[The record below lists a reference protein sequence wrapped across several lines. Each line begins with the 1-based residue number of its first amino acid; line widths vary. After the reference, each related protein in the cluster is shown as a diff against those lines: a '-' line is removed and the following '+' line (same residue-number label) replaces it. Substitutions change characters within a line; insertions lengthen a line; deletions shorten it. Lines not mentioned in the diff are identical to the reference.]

1 MSKKV
6 KAEPKIPYA
15 DTKISPEKTK
25 AEISEML
32 KSHGIENIQWTAFR
46 GEEVLRFLKEV
57 DLKGVRRELMFE
69 VKPPRIMAKKRTWNV
84 KEGKYILVNVPL
96 WAQAWRLVYWYLETK
111 LKAVEWGLVS
121 LEREMMAQITVPL
134 PDGSVTSL
142 GDVIER
148 RIAEDTLAKLP
159 SPEDEGRKV
168 IEAELVERKEAEG
181 P

>member
-15 DTKISPEKTK
+15 DTKISPDKTK

-32 KSHGIENIQWTAFR
+32 KLHGIENIQWTAFR

-57 DLKGVRRELMFE
+57 ELKGVRRELMFE
-69 VKPPRIMAKKRTWNV
+69 VKPPMIMAKKRTYDV
-84 KEGKYILVNVPL
+84 KESKYILINVPL
-96 WAQAWRLVYWYLETK
+96 WAQAWRLVYWYLEAK

-134 PDGSVTSL
+134 PDGSALTL

-159 SPEDEGRKV
+159 SPDDEGRRV
-168 IEAELVERKEAEG
+168 VEAEFVERKEAEG
-181 P
+181 

>member
-25 AEISEML
+25 AAISEML

-46 GEEVLRFLKEV
+46 GEEILRFLKEV
-57 DLKGVRRELMFE
+57 DLKGVHRELMFE
-69 VKPPRIMAKKRTWNV
+69 VKPPQIMARKRSWNV
-84 KEGKYILVNVPL
+84 KEGKYMKVNVPM
-96 WAQAWRLVYWYLETK
+96 WTQAWRLVYWYLETK

-134 PDGSVTSL
+134 PNGSSSTL

-159 SPEDEGRKV
+159 SPDDEGRKV
-168 IEAELVERKEAEG
+168 VEAELVERKEAEG
-181 P
+181 

>member
-1 MSKKV
+1 MSKKI
-6 KAEPKIPYA
+6 KAGLKIPYA

-25 AEISEML
+25 AEIAEML

-57 DLKGVRRELMFE
+57 ELKGVRRELMFE
-69 VKPPRIMAKKRTWNV
+69 VRPPRIMAKKRTWNV

>member
-1 MSKKV
+1 MAKKV
-6 KAEPKIPYA
+6 RAEPKIPYA
-15 DTKISPEKTK
+15 DTKISPDKTK

-57 DLKGVRRELMFE
+57 ELKGVRRELMFE
-69 VKPPRIMAKKRTWNV
+69 VKPPRIMAKKRSWNV

-148 RIAEDTLAKLP
+148 RIVEDTLAKLP
-159 SPEDEGRKV
+159 SPEDEGRRV
-168 IEAELVERKEAEG
+168 IEAELVEKKEAEG
-181 P
+181 

>member
-15 DTKISPEKTK
+15 DTKISPDKTK

-32 KSHGIENIQWTAFR
+32 KLHGIENIQWTAFR

-57 DLKGVRRELMFE
+57 ELKGVKRELMFE
-69 VKPPRIMAKKRTWNV
+69 VKPPRIMAKKRSWNV

-134 PDGSVTSL
+134 PDGSSSTL

-159 SPEDEGRKV
+159 SPEDGRKV
-168 IEAELVERKEAEG
+168 IEAELVESKEAEG
-181 P
+181 

>member
-57 DLKGVRRELMFE
+57 DLKGVHRELMFE
-69 VKPPRIMAKKRTWNV
+69 VKPPQIMARKRSWNV
-84 KEGKYILVNVPL
+84 KEGKYMKVNVPM
-96 WAQAWRLVYWYLETK
+96 WAQAWRLVYWYLEAK

-159 SPEDEGRKV
+159 SPEDEGRRV
-168 IEAELVERKEAEG
+168 VEAELVERKEAEG
-181 P
+181 